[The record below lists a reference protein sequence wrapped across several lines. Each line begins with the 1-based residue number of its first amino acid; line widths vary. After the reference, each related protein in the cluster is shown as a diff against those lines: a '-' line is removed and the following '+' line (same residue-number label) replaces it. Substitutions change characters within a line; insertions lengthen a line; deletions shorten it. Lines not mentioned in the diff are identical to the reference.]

1 MMFSDKFNKFRIIFL
16 GFLKSSFG
24 LKVTCVGAKT
34 VTNLV
39 KLQKSMKIIFKF
51 L

>member
-1 MMFSDKFNKFRIIFL
+1 MMFSEKFNKFRIIFL

-34 VTNLV
+34 VTNFG
-39 KLQKSMKIIFKF
+39 KITKIHENYI
-51 L
+51 